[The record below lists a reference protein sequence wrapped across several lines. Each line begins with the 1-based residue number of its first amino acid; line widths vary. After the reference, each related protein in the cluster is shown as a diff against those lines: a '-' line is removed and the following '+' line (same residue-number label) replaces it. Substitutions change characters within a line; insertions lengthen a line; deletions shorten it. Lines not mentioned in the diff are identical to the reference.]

1 MDILRNVALIL
12 IALLIGGSLLTYKVS
27 EVGWS
32 YLNPDAAHADDACTN
47 LLSLPGLYLA
57 GLLYRFLGAGALYL
71 CVLMLVY
78 GVLRLCTPRRPQ
90 AGMLV
95 SALGAATETADT
107 RQWFTLPAEVR
118 MARLFLQPGT
128 QNIRLLFRDGYGNIV
143 GEHVFKK
150 VSVKKGERVFLYYR
164 TAY

>member
-57 GLLYRFLGAGALYL
+57 GLLYRFLGAGALA
-71 CVLMLVY
+71 C
-78 GVLRLCTPRRPQ
+78 
-90 AGMLV
+90 
-95 SALGAATETADT
+95 
-107 RQWFTLPAEVR
+107 
-118 MARLFLQPGT
+118 
-128 QNIRLLFRDGYGNIV
+128 
-143 GEHVFKK
+143 
-150 VSVKKGERVFLYYR
+150 
-164 TAY
+164 